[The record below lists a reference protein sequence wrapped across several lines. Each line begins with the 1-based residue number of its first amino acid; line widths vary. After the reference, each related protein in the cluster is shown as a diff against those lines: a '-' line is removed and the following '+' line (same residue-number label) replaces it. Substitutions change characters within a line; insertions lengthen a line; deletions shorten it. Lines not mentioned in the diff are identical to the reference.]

1 MSARSRKRFD
11 LGFGLLIYIASALVL
26 LSVLGVFTQ
35 MVMVAKPLFV
45 DRGLQPALDAAV
57 PTPRVDQPS
66 TPRWVPEHI
75 NSAAFATRPRSRIW
89 VGFNQNGMLVGARG
103 LMQSA
108 RNDRWVYEPLS
119 LPSVT
124 GESDGL
130 RLFIDPSWH
139 WLALLGPSGD
149 YQLIAL
155 SDQTMLR
162 ESIGGKLDA
171 HTAVATMPGG
181 RSFLTWDDHTIKQ
194 WHWLP
199 ASGGKTPTISYL
211 REVGLAES
219 ILQVTPAPTGQRV
232 AILTEQPELLLWHTT
247 SERIVDRQRLGKAP
261 VEIQWLDDQRLSAE
275 FSGRRMIWQLSES
288 DGAVSLSTLLT
299 PVHYEGYNESNYR
312 WLPVAAADAEPKFS
326 LVPLL
331 WGTFKAAAVAL
342 LFAIP
347 VGVGAAIFVG
357 FFMSPRLRDKT
368 KPIIEL
374 LAAFPSVVLGA
385 LTALLVAPHFI
396 RWLPGILGAVAA
408 VPIGVLTLSVIWRTT
423 VTTSARRQVIGWLP
437 LLLVPVV
444 LILAWMGFAMG
455 VAIDASLPG
464 GSLVNWLETSLGV
477 GVVHRN
483 ALLIGIA
490 MGIATVPLI
499 FSIAEDAIHSVPPV
513 LAAGSL
519 ALGATHWQSYRDVV
533 LPVAAPGIIAACMIG
548 LGRAVGET
556 MIVLLVASNTPIMEI
571 NLLEGL
577 RSVSATLALELS
589 EAPFESV
596 HYRVLFA
603 AGLALFL
610 LTFVLNSLAE
620 VVRLRNRQ
628 HSEQRR

>member
-11 LGFGLLIYIASALVL
+11 RGFGLLIHIASALVL

-35 MVMVAKPLFV
+35 MVMVARPLFV
-45 DRGLQPALDAAV
+45 DRGLQPAEGPAA

-75 NSAAFATRPRSRIW
+75 TSAAFATRPRSRVW

-103 LMQSA
+103 FMQSA
-108 RNDRWVYEPLS
+108 RIDRWVYESLS
-119 LPSVT
+119 PPSVT
-124 GESDGL
+124 RESAGL
-130 RLFIDPSWH
+130 GLLIDPSWH
-139 WLALLGPSGD
+139 WLALLSPSGD
-149 YQLIAL
+149 YQLIRL
-155 SDQTMLR
+155 SDQTMDQ
-162 ESIGGKLDA
+162 ESIAGKLDA
-171 HTAVATMPGG
+171 HSAVATMPGG

-199 ASGGKTPTISYL
+199 ASGGKAPTIAHL
-211 REVGLAES
+211 REIRLAES
-219 ILQVTPAPTGQRV
+219 ILQVTLAPTGQRV
-232 AILTEQPELLLWHTT
+232 AILTNKPELVLWHTT
-247 SERIVDRQRLGKAP
+247 SDRIVDKQRLGEVP
-261 VEIQWLDDQRLSAE
+261 SQVQWLDDQRLSTE
-275 FSGRRMIWQLSES
+275 FSGRRMIWQLTES
-288 DGAVSLSTLLT
+288 DGAVSLPTLLT
-299 PVHYEGYNESNYR
+299 PVHYEGYNDPNYR

-331 WGTFKAAAVAL
+331 WGTLKAAAVAL

-347 VGVGAAIFVG
+347 IGVGTAIFVG
-357 FFMSPRLRDKT
+357 FFMSPRLRDKA

-396 RWLPGILGAVAA
+396 RWLPGILGALLA
-408 VPIGVLTLSVIWRTT
+408 VPIGVILLSVIWRTA
-423 VTTSARRQVIGWLP
+423 VTTSSRRQVIGWLP

-444 LILAWMGFAMG
+444 LMLAWIGFAIG
-455 VAIDASLPG
+455 VAVDASLPG
-464 GSLVNWLETSLGV
+464 GSLVNWLEGTLGV

-556 MIVLLVASNTPIMEI
+556 MIVLLVASNTPIMEF

-620 VVRLRNRQ
+620 VVRLQNRR
-628 HSEQRR
+628 HSEDRR